1 MVFHEIISWKTM
13 STYEKIRG
21 QLCKNMVSMPLT
33 NREIQILQL
42 IIAELTTEEIA
53 KHLSISIATVETHR
67 RHLLRKM
74 GVKSVVGLV
83 KEAIRQN
90 LVS

>member
-1 MVFHEIISWKTM
+1 M

>member
-1 MVFHEIISWKTM
+1 MT
-13 STYEKIRG
+13 
-21 QLCKNMVSMPLT
+21 LT

-42 IIAELTTEEIA
+42 IIAELTTGEIA
-53 KHLSISIATVETHR
+53 IHLGISTATVETHR

-90 LVS
+90 LVQ